1 MKDYVQCPYCGSYST
16 EASTKGKITRGL
28 QTVGSIVGGAL
39 LQLATGVPGILGANI
54 GIAAGTHQF
63 VCKHCGET
71 FKVRKN
77 AFGQTKAY
85 K

>member
-1 MKDYVQCPYCGSYST
+1 MKTSVQCPHCGSYST

-28 QTVGSIVGGAL
+28 QTAGSVIGGAL
-39 LQLATGVPGILGANI
+39 IQMVTGVPGIISANI

-63 VCKHCGET
+63 LCKDCGET
-71 FKVRKN
+71 FRVRKN
-77 AFGQTKAY
+77 ALGQVKTY

>member
-1 MKDYVQCPYCGSYST
+1 MKTLVQCHHCGSYST

-28 QTVGSIVGGAL
+28 QTAGSIVGGAL
-39 LQLATGVPGILGANI
+39 LQMVTGVPGILGANA

-63 VCKHCGET
+63 LCKECGET
-71 FKVRKN
+71 FQVRKS
-77 AFGQTKAY
+77 AFGKVKTY